1 MSKDFEIL
9 IYFLVFHS
17 KMLTMILRE
26 IFLINVICY
35 QQKNKY
41 LITLIDS
48 KPIFDKPVK
57 SKQEAQE
64 KSSKCQEIMT
74 IKQEI
79 Y

>member
-1 MSKDFEIL
+1 MP
-9 IYFLVFHS
+9 LV
-17 KMLTMILRE
+17 E
-26 IFLINVICY
+26 
-35 QQKNKY
+35 NKG
-41 LITLIDS
+41 LNALIDN

-57 SKQEAQE
+57 NKQEAQE